1 MVKTSFKYYFSFV
14 KVVNR
19 YLWSGEAVKTRPAY
33 VRYGFTIIML
43 AFITLLKLQYFFYIG
58 DKTPFLLY
66 FGVVIIATGFGGIGP
81 GILATIFSA
90 LLSSYFF
97 IQPVETFHFT
107 KPDIVQLF
115 AFVLECL
122 LLIALSGAVTRAS
135 NRVRKT
141 AERFHAL
148 VENSAD
154 GIAVADDSGKLL
166 YVSPSVKKA
175 LGYSVKESRKMDV
188 WSKLHPEEMDDLQ
201 KFYEDVLHSKGVS
214 KSILHRYLHKNGKWV
229 WVESTITN
237 LLYDPSVKGIV
248 CNFKNVTERIV
259 LEKQKEDFVGIATH
273 ELKTPVTSIK
283 AYAQILSRRFDKEGN
298 TAAAKMIEKMDG
310 QLNKLIAL
318 IGDLL
323 DVTKIEAG
331 RLQLHEE
338 FYDFNELIKEVA
350 EELQRTT
357 DKHKI
362 IMQLD
367 PVQKIYG
374 DKERIGQVFT
384 NLISNAIKYSPAAC
398 DIIVRS
404 SVKNDKVT
412 ICVEDCGVGIAKD
425 HQAKVF
431 ERFYR
436 VSGPSGDSFPGLGLG
451 LYISQEIIKRQGGHI
466 WVESELGKGSTFCFT
481 LPLDYRASL
490 ETNIAPTK
498 ETINNV

>member
-1 MVKTSFKYYFSFV
+1 MVKTSFKYYFSFL

-33 VRYGFTIIML
+33 VRYGFALILLT
-43 AFITLLKLQYFFYIG
+43 FITLLKIQYFNDIG
-58 DKTPFLLY
+58 ERTPFLLY

-81 GILATIFSA
+81 GIITTVLSA
-90 LLSSYFF
+90 ALSRYFF
-97 IQPVETFHFT
+97 IRPLQTFSFT
-107 KPDIVQLF
+107 RYDIFLVVLF
-115 AFVLECL
+115 LAESL
-122 LLIALSGAVTRAS
+122 LMIALSGAVTRAS

-154 GIAVADDSGKLL
+154 GIAVGDASGKVL
-166 YVSPSVKKA
+166 YASPSLKKA
-175 LGYSVKESRKMDV
+175 LGYSVKEFRKIDG
-188 WSKLHPEEMDDLQ
+188 WSKIHPEEMDQIQ
-201 KFYEDVLHSKGVS
+201 KFYAEVMQSPGVS
-214 KSILHRYLHKNGKWV
+214 KTILHRYLHKNGSWV

-237 LLYDPSVKGIV
+237 LIDHPSVKGIV
-248 CNFKNVTERIV
+248 SNFKNVTERII

-283 AYAQILSRRFDKEGN
+283 AYAQILARRFEKEGN
-298 TAAAKMIEKMDG
+298 TSAAKMIEKMDG
-310 QLNKLIAL
+310 QLNKLISL

-338 FYDFNELIKEVA
+338 YYDFNDLANEVV

-357 DKHKI
+357 DHHKI
-362 IMQLD
+362 ILQLE
-367 PVQKIYG
+367 PVPKVFG

-384 NLISNAIKYSPAAC
+384 NLISNAIKYSPASC
-398 DIIVRS
+398 DIIVKS
-404 SVKNDKVT
+404 LVKNNEVT

-425 HQAKVF
+425 QQAKVF

-451 LYISQEIIKRQGGHI
+451 LYISHEIIKRQGGRI
-466 WVESELGKGSTFCFT
+466 WVESEIGKGSTFCFT
-481 LPLDYRASL
+481 LPLDYRMNL
-490 ETNIAPTK
+490 KNNITK
-498 ETINNV
+498 EETINE